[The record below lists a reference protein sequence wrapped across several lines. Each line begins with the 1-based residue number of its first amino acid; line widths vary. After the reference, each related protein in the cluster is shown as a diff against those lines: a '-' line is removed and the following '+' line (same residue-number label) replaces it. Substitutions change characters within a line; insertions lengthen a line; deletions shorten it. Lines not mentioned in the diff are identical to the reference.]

1 MDNFKETIV
10 KKVLATINSIP
21 YYLHAAGKTFTISQR
36 VILQGL
42 INYGMGE
49 AFNNKF
55 GLWLDTQSSKDNTRY
70 SSGRILRQ
78 SKVLFQ
84 IEKAAKS
91 NDSDI
96 QCYVFRM
103 EDAVA

>member
-10 KKVLATINSIP
+10 KKVLTTINSIP
-21 YYLHAAGKTFTISQR
+21 YYLHGSGKTFTISQR

-55 GLWLDTQSSKDNTRY
+55 GLWLDTQSSKDNILH
-70 SSGRILRQ
+70 SSGRVLRQ

-84 IEKAAKS
+84 I
-91 NDSDI
+91 
-96 QCYVFRM
+96 
-103 EDAVA
+103 